1 MVPAL
6 RRTELYSN
14 SSSKVKRGDDERTPQ
29 IVRPPRGLPSGRI
42 VRQGESDEDI
52 NKVSLMKWNWNY
64 NPRRCQ
70 MVVTSPAEFSV

>member
-1 MVPAL
+1 MMPAL

-14 SSSKVKRGDDERTPQ
+14 SSSKVKQGDDERTPQ
-29 IVRPPRGLPSGRI
+29 TVRI
-42 VRQGESDEDI
+42 VRQGESEDI

-70 MVVTSPAEFSV
+70 IVVVSPAEFSV